1 MAWIAE
7 IGQSWL
13 YTATWLAGL
22 GVVFAVLA
30 RLMPCNPGMYW
41 WKGGR
46 AVVTDFLYWFIVPLF
61 LAFGKQAMLFVGVVA
76 LYGGQQPEFL
86 PVKTWPLWLQCLA
99 ILVLQDV
106 MLYAIH

>member
-1 MAWIAE
+1 MDWIVT
-7 IGQSWL
+7 IGESWL
-13 YTATWLAGL
+13 NTLGWLAGL
-22 GVVFAVLA
+22 TVGFGILV

-76 LYGGQQPEFL
+76 LYGGQQPEFR
-86 PVKTWPLWLQCLA
+86 VKEW
-99 ILVLQDV
+99 
-106 MLYAIH
+106 